1 MEFNTVIVRR
11 VRRARTSLNDGDR
24 LVSAIFVPAAMFKFL
39 AVYCHGQFCN
49 IARFSIQKAKK
60 TVIKQSDVSSTQQRT
75 F

>member
-39 AVYCHGQFCN
+39 AV
-49 IARFSIQKAKK
+49 
-60 TVIKQSDVSSTQQRT
+60 
-75 F
+75 